1 MFKYDILCDES
12 VDGLISAVNKKL
24 KLGWQCQDGIGILA
38 QGEHYKVF
46 YQAMIKES
54 KNG

>member
-12 VDGLISAVNKKL
+12 VDGLIKQVNSYLKK
-24 KLGWQCQDGIGILA
+24 GWQCQGGIGILTE
-38 QGEHYKVF
+38 GKCYKVF
-46 YQAMIKES
+46 YQAMIKEN

>member
-12 VDGLISAVNKKL
+12 VDGLIKQVNSYLKK
-24 KLGWQCQDGIGILA
+24 GWQCQGGVGILA